1 MKNTMIGAVAGV
13 VLAWAAL
20 THGLGGFLLM
30 LLFIGVGALIGRLAD
45 GRIDVRSLR
54 DAFTGRR
61 SSS

>member
-1 MKNTMIGAVAGV
+1 MKNTMIGALVGI

-20 THGLGGFLLM
+20 NHGIGGFLLM
-30 LLFIGVGALIGRLAD
+30 ALFMGVGALIGRLLD

>member
-1 MKNTMIGAVAGV
+1 MKNTMIGAVVGV

-20 THGLGGFLLM
+20 SYGLGGFLLM
-30 LLFIGVGALIGRLAD
+30 ALFMGVGALVGRLLD

>member
-1 MKNTMIGAVAGV
+1 MKNTMIGALVGV

-20 THGLGGFLLM
+20 SYGLGGLLLM
-30 LLFIGVGALIGRLAD
+30 ALFMAVGALIGRLLD